1 MNEAE
6 KFLQEHLAKAQRP
19 QPSAPQVQTTPFAS
33 GAQNDSA
40 AVVGKQQMVS
50 MGEAFKRF
58 WVNWSLNGRS
68 SRSEVWF
75 VTLAFFLIWVPVTF
89 IFTFL
94 NATKMLLLLQ
104 ILWGL
109 VTFWPGFAL
118 LVRRLHDIGR
128 SAMVAIVFESG
139 YILWTIYVNIFGDP
153 VGLFAVILT
162 LVMGP
167 LSIVILCYMLRR
179 SQPHENRYGPVPNVR

>member
-33 GAQNDSA
+33 GAQNDNA

-68 SRSEVWF
+68 SRSEFWF
-75 VTLAFFLIWVPVTF
+75 AVLANF
-89 IFTFL
+89 ILGFL
-94 NATKMLLLLQ
+94 NWNCNSRNCSDCSCT
-104 ILWGL
+104 
-109 VTFWPGFAL
+109 
-118 LVRRLHDIGR
+118 
-128 SAMVAIVFESG
+128 
-139 YILWTIYVNIFGDP
+139 
-153 VGLFAVILT
+153 
-162 LVMGP
+162 
-167 LSIVILCYMLRR
+167 RR
-179 SQPHENRYGPVPNVR
+179 SGRYSFFVVDIMAEYCYLGTAIT

>member
-68 SRSEVWF
+68 SRSEFWF
-75 VTLAFFLIWVPVTF
+75 AVFANFILGFLIGIVIAVIGVIVPPLAEVADILF
-89 IFTFL
+89 S
-94 NATKMLLLLQ
+94 LL
-104 ILWGL
+104 ILWPSIAI
-109 VTFWPGFAL
+109 V
-118 LVRRLHDIGR
+118 VRRLHDIGK
-128 SAMVAIVFESG
+128 SG
-139 YILWTIYVNIFGDP
+139 WWYWISLIPFVGWLIHLIFMCRASEP
-153 VGLFAVILT
+153 
-162 LVMGP
+162 
-167 LSIVILCYMLRR
+167 Y
-179 SQPHENRYGPVPNVR
+179 ENRYGPVPNVR